1 MNKKLLLTTFC
12 ILFSAFCILLPEPAM
27 AQKLALDFSG
37 MGEDGPMGGSAAARM
52 IQLILLMTV
61 VSLAPSI
68 LVMVTSF
75 TRIVVVLSFLRSAI
89 GLQTTPPN
97 QVIISL
103 ALFLT
108 FFIMSPVLE
117 KSYEQGVLPL
127 INEEISE
134 KEAIERTAEPF
145 HHFMLVHVRDKDVKL
160 FADMVPDLEIKKPE
174 DTPYRV
180 LIPAFMISE
189 LKRAFEIGFLLFVPF
204 LIIDMLVAS
213 VLMAMGMM
221 MLPPAMISLP
231 FKLIFFVLVDGWYM
245 LCGSLVR
252 SFGLI

>member
-1 MNKKLLLTTFC
+1 MNKKYLASGFWLFVSGLWLLM
-12 ILFSAFCILLPEPAM
+12 PEPAF
-27 AQKLALDFSG
+27 AQKLSLDFSG
-37 MGEDGPMGGSAAARM
+37 MGEDGLVGGSAAARM

-108 FFIMSPVLE
+108 VFIMSPVLE
-117 KSYEQGVLPL
+117 ESYKKGVLPL

-145 HHFMLVHVRDKDVKL
+145 HRFMLVHVRDKDVKL
-160 FADMVPDLEIKKPE
+160 FADMVPDLEIEKPE

-213 VLMAMGMM
+213 ILMAMGMM
-221 MLPPAMISLP
+221 MLPPVMISLP

-245 LCGSLVR
+245 LSGSLVR
-252 SFGLI
+252 SFGVI